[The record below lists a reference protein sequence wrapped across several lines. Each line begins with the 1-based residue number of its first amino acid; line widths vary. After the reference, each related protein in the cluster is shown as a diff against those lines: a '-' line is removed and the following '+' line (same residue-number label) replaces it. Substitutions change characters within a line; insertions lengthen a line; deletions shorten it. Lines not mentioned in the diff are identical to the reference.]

1 MRYTFNLKKP
11 NKDGKSLVLFSAY
24 FRDEG
29 RKFVYST
36 GELIA
41 PEQWDYEH
49 RQPKNT
55 NGRTQQA
62 KANRNIKKQ
71 LDRYGSFFNDT
82 VTHFKEAK
90 KEFII
95 DAFKDEFDKEF
106 KRTSA
111 LSKNFFEVYDLF
123 IHEKRNDYTDEANS
137 ETTIKRYEY
146 NKKLLKDFQDY
157 RKKKIHFNQ
166 INKGFYNE
174 LLKFSINQ
182 KKHSANT
189 TRRNIGLFKTFL
201 YWALEYGHTY
211 KTDFQKFK
219 APKAEQT
226 DEVALTIDQIQEV
239 FDYDFSKNPKLE
251 KVRDLFIFGC
261 STGMRISNYAKVSK
275 KDIEDGQIKVRDAK
289 NSDKVLKVPLNEIS
303 IYILKKY
310 EYSLPTLSTQKF
322 NIYIKEVFKQIGF
335 DWEVKKSIR
344 IGKEIIE
351 EISPFYERISSHTA
365 RRSFIT
371 VMKNKRVPDKVIMD
385 ITGHKSLE
393 VFNKYYKPNDA
404 QKAEFMQIVWS
415 MNNAPLKKVN

>member
-146 NKKLLKDFQDY
+146 NKKLLKDFVLWKWNDSSG
-157 RKKKIHFNQ
+157 I
-166 INKGFYNE
+166 IILNKGLE
-174 LLKFSINQ
+174 
-182 KKHSANT
+182 
-189 TRRNIGLFKTFL
+189 RNPS
-201 YWALEYGHTY
+201 H
-211 KTDFQKFK
+211 
-219 APKAEQT
+219 
-226 DEVALTIDQIQEV
+226 EVC
-239 FDYDFSKNPKLE
+239 SKE
-251 KVRDLFIFGC
+251 
-261 STGMRISNYAKVSK
+261 
-275 KDIEDGQIKVRDAK
+275 
-289 NSDKVLKVPLNEIS
+289 
-303 IYILKKY
+303 
-310 EYSLPTLSTQKF
+310 
-322 NIYIKEVFKQIGF
+322 
-335 DWEVKKSIR
+335 
-344 IGKEIIE
+344 
-351 EISPFYERISSHTA
+351 
-365 RRSFIT
+365 
-371 VMKNKRVPDKVIMD
+371 
-385 ITGHKSLE
+385 
-393 VFNKYYKPNDA
+393 
-404 QKAEFMQIVWS
+404 
-415 MNNAPLKKVN
+415 